1 MMSKKNVYLS
11 DQILNSLIEKPQTTA
26 ELAQRFE
33 THHENVRK
41 RLARLKS
48 EGLVHIAEYRIS
60 ELRSNQP
67 TKVFGAGSGQDAER
81 ITKCELEMIERKTAK
96 KAEFVPRRDPFI
108 AAFFGAAQA

>member
-1 MMSKKNVYLS
+1 MKSKHHIDLTAR
-11 DQILNSLIEKPQTTA
+11 ILESLLEQPQTNA
-26 ELAQRFE
+26 ELAQRFDAHPE
-33 THHENVRK
+33 IVRK
-41 RLARLKS
+41 RLVRLKA

-67 TKVFGAGSGQDAER
+67 TKVFSAGSGQDAER

-108 AAFFGAAQA
+108 AAFFGAAA

>member
-1 MMSKKNVYLS
+1 MKSKRNAYLTA
-11 DQILNSLIEKPQTTA
+11 QILESLLAKPQTNA
-26 ELAQRFE
+26 ELANRFDAHPE
-33 THHENVRK
+33 IVRK
-41 RLARLKS
+41 RLARLKE

-60 ELRSNQP
+60 ELRTNQP

-108 AAFFGAAQA
+108 AAFFGAAA